1 MAILFSILITLL
13 LFGLGFGLYILIPF
27 RNKTKQLIVTG
38 VAVFI
43 ALVMIFI
50 PASFI
55 CSIDIPFVGMDANA
69 IINEFLSSSSQYET
83 LTEMTPDF
91 EPEVYALA
99 QNVVKSAVVFVIEG
113 VYLLLASLITTII
126 YIAKKQPN
134 APKIAKTVEDAKKE
148 AAKKEAAKK
157 VDAKNKPAKV
167 KKVRPYS
174 GKKHIVGAIFANLGC
189 IVMSAVFLLVPL
201 YTVSNIYINTRN
213 AIGTGTATEVLYEK
227 YPEFKRFSVII
238 DLIDKVAVIAD
249 TDTIIGEIPLY
260 AADAFSMGAASELSH
275 QLSSVDLI
283 MYHFERAKIV
293 NIYGNSFK
301 FRNTNNNTFD
311 FNEISITAGM
321 ALQSSMYAPI
331 AQAYV
336 NDILS
341 VFEKRLIEEGVIS
354 NPKLQMSIEELQD
367 QYEEILDL
375 LSFVVEEGLL
385 NRLSDFF
392 NPSLSIADKLEV
404 LVDAANDL
412 ILDTANRH
420 RIQRILGYE
429 LVKKLMRYFNISPDA
444 ITIDS
449 IKHLINIGL
458 SIYDI
463 LDEWKNN
470 YEESPLY
477 CAAERFLVARG
488 LLEKGVVVAC
498 RA

>member
-50 PASFI
+50 PSSFI
-55 CSIDIPFVGMDANA
+55 CSIDIPFVEMDANA
-69 IINEFLSSSSQYET
+69 IINEFLSSSNQYKT

-126 YIAKKQPN
+126 YIAKKHPN
-134 APKIAKTVEDAKKE
+134 APKVAKTVEDAKKE
-148 AAKKEAAKK
+148 PAKKPNAK
-157 VDAKNKPAKV
+157 AKPVKV
-167 KKVRPYS
+167 KKVRPNS
-174 GKKHIVGAIFANLGC
+174 GKKHVVGALFANLGC
-189 IVMSAVFLLVPL
+189 MVMSVVFLLVPL

-275 QLSSVDLI
+275 QLSSVDLL
-283 MYHFERAKIV
+283 MYHFERAKIT
-293 NIYGNSFK
+293 NIYKPGFD
-301 FRNTNNNTFD
+301 FRNTTTSTFD
-311 FNEISITAGM
+311 FTEISITAGM
-321 ALQSSMYAPI
+321 AIQSSMYAPI

-341 VFEKRLIEEGVIS
+341 VFEKYLVDEGVVS
-354 NPKLQMSIEELQD
+354 NPKLQMTIGEIAD

-375 LSFVVEEGLL
+375 LSFVVEEGLIQ
-385 NRLSDFF
+385 RLSSFF
-392 NPSLSIADKLEV
+392 DKNASLSNRINV
-404 LVDAANDL
+404 VVSAAQDL
-412 ILDTANRH
+412 LLDTVNRH
-420 RIQRILGYE
+420 RIQKILGYE
-429 LVKKLMRYFNISPDA
+429 LVKKLMGYFKIAPD
-444 ITIDS
+444 TINLES
-449 IKHLINIGL
+449 IKHLITIGL
-458 SIYDI
+458 SLYDI
-463 LDEWKNN
+463 LNKWKNS
-470 YEESPLY
+470 YEETPLY

-488 LLEKGVVVAC
+488 LLEEGVVVPCQA
-498 RA
+498 